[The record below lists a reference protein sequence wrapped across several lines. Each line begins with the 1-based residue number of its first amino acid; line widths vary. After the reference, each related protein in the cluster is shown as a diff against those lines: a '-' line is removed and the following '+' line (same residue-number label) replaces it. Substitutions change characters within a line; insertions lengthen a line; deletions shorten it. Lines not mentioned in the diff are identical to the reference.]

1 MFEFFNAQPAIKFAD
16 EIAADFHRIF
26 IEEKN
31 YTKPDKEQKI
41 NRRYRAVI
49 QRTAEFSRA
58 NKMNFYKK
66 SKFLTHL
73 KYRLIE
79 MGHEETLAAHAVHT
93 LLTQV

>member
-1 MFEFFNAQPAIKFAD
+1 MLAFFNAQAAVQFAE
-16 EIAADFHRIF
+16 EIATDFDRIF
-26 IEEKN
+26 NEEKN

-41 NRRYRAVI
+41 NRRYRTVI
-49 QRTAEFSRA
+49 ERTAEFSRA

-79 MGHEETLAAHAVHT
+79 MGHEETLAAHAVRT
-93 LLTQV
+93 LLTHV